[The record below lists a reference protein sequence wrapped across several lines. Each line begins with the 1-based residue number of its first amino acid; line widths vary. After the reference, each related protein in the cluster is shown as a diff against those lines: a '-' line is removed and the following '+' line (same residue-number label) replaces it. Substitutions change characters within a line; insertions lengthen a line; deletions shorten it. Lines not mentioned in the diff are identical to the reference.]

1 MLSLAPFRYRNIL
14 EKDGGPIRKVNAGET
29 AMWDGSSRFCAAAS
43 LVPALRPAEPKG
55 LALYDDDD
63 GGGIHPSRNMACFI
77 AISEAL
83 ERWAYYAT
91 SRGERRS
98 EFGFDHDDSTTGMAA
113 FPAFTAR
120 PARERARHEA
130 AERWALLEWWQ
141 GKLPARPLALASS
154 RAQAAEVL
162 TPFPDTRLVIL
173 WTRCPKSGA
182 FAYGFAGAGD
192 VRKAVERAGVELT
205 RNITVLER
213 RSATPGGQLVR
224 RMGERRLLRFA
235 TEDGFHAFQA
245 RFASSQTLSSTP
257 KAPSSVV
264 DAEVR
269 GPWSRYAR
277 VWRVLYPHAAPDDET
292 ELDVFMF

>member
-14 EKDGGPIRKVNAGET
+14 EKDGGPVRRVSASES
-29 AMWDGSSRFCAAAS
+29 ALWDGSARFFASAA
-43 LVPALRPAEPKG
+43 LVPSLRPAKPKD
-55 LALYDDDD
+55 LALYDHDD
-63 GGGIHPSRNMACFI
+63 GGGTHPSRNMACFI

-83 ERWAYYAT
+83 ERWAYYAA

-98 EFGFDHDDSTTGMAA
+98 ELGFDREDSTTGMAA

-130 AERWALLEWWQ
+130 AERWGLLEWWQ
-141 GKLPARPLALASS
+141 GKLPARTLALASS
-154 RAQAAEVL
+154 RAAAAEVL

-173 WTRCPKSGA
+173 WMKCPKSGE
-182 FAYGFAGAGD
+182 FAYGFAGAGTLG
-192 VRKAVERAGVELT
+192 KAVERAGVELT

-213 RSATPGGQLVR
+213 RSPAPGAPPIRQ
-224 RMGERRLLRFA
+224 MGERRLLRFS
-235 TEDGFHAFQA
+235 TEDGYHAFQS
-245 RFASSQTLSSTP
+245 RLVSSKTLASSP
-257 KAPSSVV
+257 PAPRPVI
-264 DAEVR
+264 DAEVP

-277 VWRVLYPHAAPDDET
+277 VWRVLYPHAKPDDET

>member
-14 EKDGGPIRKVNAGET
+14 EKDGGPVRKVSASE
-29 AMWDGSSRFCAAAS
+29 AALWDGSPRFFAAAS
-43 LVPALRPAEPKG
+43 LVPALRPAEPKR
-55 LALYDDDD
+55 LALYDDVD
-63 GGGIHPSRNMACFI
+63 GGGTHPSRNMACFI

-83 ERWAYYAT
+83 ERWAYYAA

-98 EFGFDHDDSTTGMAA
+98 EFGFDREDSTTGMAA

-130 AERWALLEWWQ
+130 AERWGLLEWWQ
-141 GKLPARPLALASS
+141 GKLPARTLALASS

-173 WTRCPKSGA
+173 WTKCPKSGE

-192 VRKAVERAGVELT
+192 IGKAVARAGVELT

-213 RSATPGGQLVR
+213 RSANPEEGPVKL
-224 RMGERRLLRFA
+224 MGERRLLRFS
-235 TEDGFHAFQA
+235 TEDGLQAFQS
-245 RFASSQTLSSTP
+245 RLASSRALVSCPEVPET
-257 KAPSSVV
+257 VV
-264 DAEVR
+264 DAEVP

-277 VWRVLYPHAAPDDET
+277 VWRALYPHAEPDDET

>member
-14 EKDGGPIRKVNAGET
+14 EKDGGPVRKVNASEG
-29 AMWDGSSRFCAAAS
+29 ALWDGSARFFAAAS
-43 LVPALRPAEPKG
+43 LVPALRPAGPKR

-63 GGGIHPSRNMACFI
+63 GGGTHASKNMACFI

-98 EFGFDHDDSTTGMAA
+98 KLGFDREDSTTGMAA
-113 FPAFTAR
+113 FPGFTAR
-120 PARERARHEA
+120 PARDRARHEA
-130 AERWALLEWWQ
+130 AERWGLLEWWQ
-141 GKLPARPLALASS
+141 GKLPARSLDLSSS
-154 RAQAAEVL
+154 RVQAAEVL

-173 WTRCPKSGA
+173 WTKCPKSGA

-192 VRKAVERAGVELT
+192 ARKAVERAGVELT

-213 RSATPGGQLVR
+213 RPPDGGSIKL
-224 RMGERRLLRFA
+224 MGERRLVRFS
-235 TEDGFHAFQA
+235 TEDGFQAFRA
-245 RFASSQTLSSTP
+245 RLGSSQALSSCP
-257 KAPSSVV
+257 KAPDTVV
-264 DAEVR
+264 DAEVP

-277 VWRVLYPHAAPDDET
+277 VWRVLYPHAKPDDES
-292 ELDVFMF
+292 ELDVFTF